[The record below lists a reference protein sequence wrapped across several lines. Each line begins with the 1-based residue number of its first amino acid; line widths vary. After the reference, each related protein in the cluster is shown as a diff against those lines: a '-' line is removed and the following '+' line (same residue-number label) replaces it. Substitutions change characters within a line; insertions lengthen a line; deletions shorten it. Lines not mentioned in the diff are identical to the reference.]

1 MNELIFAYFGAI
13 SIVMFLSCVFVWI
26 LKEIKRSYKGKYYD
40 NLRDKLDKYDELAK
54 SVVKQANII
63 EKDDWNEYECSS
75 YDFKKLTKELLELRK
90 FKEKMLER

>member
-13 SIVMFLSCVFVWI
+13 SIVMSLSCVFVWI
-26 LKEIKRSYKGKYYD
+26 LKEFKGIYKGKYYD

-54 SVVKQANII
+54 NVVKQADII
-63 EKDDWNEYECSS
+63 EKDDWNEYEYSS

-90 FKEKMLER
+90 LRRK